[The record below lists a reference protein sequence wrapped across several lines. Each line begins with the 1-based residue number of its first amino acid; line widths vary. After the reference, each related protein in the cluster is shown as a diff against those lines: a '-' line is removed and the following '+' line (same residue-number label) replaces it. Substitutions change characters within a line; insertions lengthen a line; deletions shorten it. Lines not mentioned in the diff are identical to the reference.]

1 MIVATT
7 YIQPNITIESEIVG
21 SNKFYVYNYKGVHYR
36 VFSSL
41 INLREFITKERK
53 TWIFECD
60 TENGLEKY
68 FYGSITKK

>member
-21 SNKFYVYNYKGVHYR
+21 SNKFHVYNYKGVHYR
-36 VFSSL
+36 VFRSL
-41 INLREFITKERK
+41 INLREFLTNEYK

-60 TENGLEKY
+60 TENELEEY
-68 FYGSITKK
+68 LYGSTQAH